1 MLEDS
6 ISYSSSQIIADDMYY
21 KMILDLLRTAGPER
35 NAEIVEKVMNQLD
48 LQFYDKRETMTTQ
61 TEKDSQEGSRIEESF

>member
-6 ISYSSSQIIADDMYY
+6 VSYSSSQIIADDMYY
-21 KMILDLLRTAGPER
+21 KMILDLLRSAGPER

-48 LQFYDKRETMTTQ
+48 LQFYDKRETQ
-61 TEKDSQEGSRIEESF
+61 TEQDSREESRIEESF

>member
-6 ISYSSSQIIADDMYY
+6 ASYSSSQIIADDMYY
-21 KMILDLLRTAGPER
+21 KMILDLLRSAGPER

-48 LQFYDKRETMTTQ
+48 LQFYDKREETQ
-61 TEKDSQEGSRIEESF
+61 TEQDSGEEPRIEKSF